1 MSSHKHVT
9 KAAGIVGLSTV
20 VTRVLGFIRDM
31 VIALAF
37 GAGME
42 ADAYFV
48 AFRIPSMLRRLV
60 GEGALTVAFIPVFVE
75 EHQQSEERAWALSH
89 TVTTLLALFLIG
101 LSLAGVVLMPFI
113 VRGLAPGFQEIP
125 EKFELTVYLT
135 RITFPYILFISLA
148 ALAMG
153 ILNSLH
159 HFLAPAL
166 APIML
171 NLSLIGS
178 VFFICPHLEQPVVGL
193 AIGVL
198 VGGITQLAFQIP
210 ALTRQGFHYRPS
222 FDYHNPAVRKIGM
235 LLLPAFFGLAVN
247 QISVFV
253 NTLLASYL
261 PEGSVSYLYF
271 ADRVMEFPLGIF
283 GIAIATAVL
292 PTMSLQSAKGA
303 YDELMDTLS
312 FALRLV
318 LFITIPSAVGLIV
331 LRRPIV
337 TFLFERGKF
346 TAIDSEATAMALL
359 YYTLGLSAI
368 ASVRIIVP
376 VFYSLKDTLTPVK
389 CAAVSVGINILC
401 SLLLMKPLQHGG
413 LALATTISAF
423 FNLSLLIWL
432 LRKRFGKMNWRNIG
446 LATGKVCAASAV
458 MGLCCAPFTTLALQ
472 RAWFL
477 GAAIVVG
484 IGVFVVC
491 AWLIKSQE
499 LLFLYD
505 MLVKR
510 HSSATLQ

>member
-1 MSSHKHVT
+1 MSTHKQVT
-9 KAAGIVGLSTV
+9 KAAGIVGLSTI
-20 VTRVLGFIRDM
+20 VTRILGFIRDM
-31 VIALAF
+31 VIASAF

-75 EHQQSEERAWALSH
+75 ERQQSEERAWALSH
-89 TVTTLLALFLIG
+89 TVMSLLILFLIG
-101 LSLAGVVLMPFI
+101 LSMAGVVFMPSI
-113 VRGLAPGFQEIP
+113 VRVLAPGFLEIP
-125 EKFELTVYLT
+125 DKFALTTYLT

-153 ILNSLH
+153 ILNSLQ

-178 VFFICPHLEQPVVGL
+178 VYFVCPYLEQPVIGL

-198 VGGITQLAFQIP
+198 LGGITQLLFQMP
-210 ALTRQGFHYRPS
+210 ALKRQGFRYRLS

-235 LLLPAFFGLAVN
+235 LLIPAFFGLAVN

-303 YDELMDTLS
+303 YDELIDTLS

-318 LFITIPSAVGLIV
+318 LFVTIPSMVGLIV
-331 LRRPIV
+331 LRVPIV
-337 TFLFERGKF
+337 TLLFERGKF
-346 TAIDSEATAMALL
+346 TADDTQATAVALL

-376 VFYSLKDTLTPVK
+376 VFYSLKDTITPVK
-389 CAAVSVGINILC
+389 CAAASVGINLVCSILF
-401 SLLLMKPLQHGG
+401 MKPLQHGG
-413 LALATTISAF
+413 LALATTLSAA
-423 FNLSLLIWL
+423 FNLSLLILL
-432 LRKRFGKMNWRNIG
+432 LRKRIGKMNWRHILN
-446 LATGKVCAASAV
+446 ATGKVCVASAA
-458 MGLCCAPFTTLALQ
+458 MGLCCAPFAGLATQ
-472 RAWFL
+472 RAWIL
-477 GAAIVVG
+477 GIVILSG
-484 IGVFVVC
+484 IGVFGAC
-491 AWLIKSQE
+491 AWIIKAQE
-499 LLFLYD
+499 LRFLYD
-505 MLVKR
+505 ILAKR
-510 HSSATLQ
+510 HSSVTFQ